1 MEEASE
7 LSPTNADP
15 EIRSVSFA
23 IPSVLV
29 DTADLDSTV
38 IKNVLPVGTIK
49 DSSAD
54 FQNMEEELAI
64 LGNSEMD

>member
-1 MEEASE
+1 MEEVLE
-7 LSPTNADP
+7 LSPINADP
-15 EIRSVSFA
+15 EIKLVSFA
-23 IPSVLV
+23 IPNVQV
-29 DTADLDSTV
+29 DTADLDSIV
-38 IKNVLPVGTIK
+38 IKNVLPVGIIK